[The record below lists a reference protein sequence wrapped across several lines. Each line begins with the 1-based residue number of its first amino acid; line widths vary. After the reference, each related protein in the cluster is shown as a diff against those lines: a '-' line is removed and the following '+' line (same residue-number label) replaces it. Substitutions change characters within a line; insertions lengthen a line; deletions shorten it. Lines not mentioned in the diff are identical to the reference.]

1 MFVVVVQMISLF
13 GGNSSKSL
21 YPLISEK
28 RMSFFD
34 RNLFSVLIQDLVF
47 WFFLLVF
54 FLVSFP
60 FVNPDPLSLVLYT
73 SLSVKGRGLFFKLV
87 NHSFILGVN

>member
-1 MFVVVVQMISLF
+1 MQASLCCVLFIFVVVVQMISLF

-28 RMSFFD
+28 RMSFLD

-47 WFFLLVF
+47 
-54 FLVSFP
+54 
-60 FVNPDPLSLVLYT
+60 
-73 SLSVKGRGLFFKLV
+73 GLFLGFFFGFF
-87 NHSFILGVN
+87 SFCKSGSTVVSIIYLPVGEREGPLF